1 MPAKTDPA
9 KTDSAKTTTDML
21 KDASERAEAFA
32 ADTQKAMSAQ
42 MDKLSKGLESATTFG
57 HETVDAMM
65 KSSEIATKAMEGLNA
80 EIMDFTKKSFEDG
93 VAATKDFASAKT
105 VAELME
111 KQADF
116 AKVSMDGFMKQAA
129 KVNEMYMAAT
139 RSTVEPLSAR
149 VTAATDM
156 LKGMTA

>member
-9 KTDSAKTTTDML
+9 KTDAAKAATDMI
-21 KDASERAEAFA
+21 KDASERVESFA
-32 ADTQKAMSAQ
+32 ADTQKAMGAQ
-42 MDKLSKGLESATTFG
+42 MEKLSKGFESAATFG
-57 HETVDAMM
+57 HENMDAVM

-80 EIMDFTKKSFEDG
+80 EIADFTKKSFEDG
-93 VAATKDFASAKT
+93 VAATKDFASAKS

-116 AKVSMDGFMKQAA
+116 AKTSMDGFMKQAA
-129 KVNEMYMAAT
+129 KVNEMYMSAT
-139 RSTVEPLSAR
+139 RSAVEPLSAR